1 MSKVLKGAIDCDVHP
16 SVPGIQALL
25 PYLDDY
31 WRDIV
36 EVRGMEGFE
45 SRAYPP
51 LVPASARSDWRR
63 GAIGAAETVEAL
75 CEDVLDRWSLD
86 GAVLNC
92 LYGVQQIH
100 DERLAAALCK
110 AVNDWLAEH
119 WLDREPRLA
128 ASIVVPPQNPDL
140 AAEEIERHA
149 DDRRFVQ
156 VLMPAM
162 HDLPYGRRY
171 WWPIYRAAVRHDLPI
186 GLHIGSAYRQ
196 PVTAVGWPSFH
207 VEDYVD
213 QTQGMQAQ
221 LASLISHGVFVEFP
235 ELKVVLIESGVSWL
249 PAFCWRFGKFWR
261 GLRMEVPW
269 VDRAPMDIVRD
280 HVRLTLQP
288 LDAPEDPDL
297 LERLFEQLGSDKML
311 LFSSDYPHWRF
322 DGDDALPKGLPTSTL
337 DRMLAENPKETYIRL
352 GGTS

>member
-1 MSKVLKGAIDCDVHP
+1 MDDRLKGAIDCDVHP
-16 SVPGIQALL
+16 SVPGLQALT

-31 WRDIV
+31 WQESV

-51 LVPASARSDWRR
+51 LVPASARPDWRR
-63 GAIGAAETVEAL
+63 GAIHAAETVDML
-75 CEDVLDRWSLD
+75 REDVLDRWSLG
-86 GAVLNC
+86 GAILNC

-100 DERLAAALCK
+100 DEHLAAALCR
-110 AVNDWLAEH
+110 AVNDWLLEH
-119 WLDREPRLA
+119 WLEQDERLA

-140 AAEEIERHA
+140 AVEEIERRA
-149 DDRRFVQ
+149 ADRRFVQ

-171 WWPIYRAAVRHDLPI
+171 WWPIYRAAARYGLPI

-196 PVTAVGWPSFH
+196 ATTAVGWPEFH

-213 QTQGMQAQ
+213 QTQGLQAQ

-269 VDRAPMDIVRD
+269 VDRAPIEIVRD

-288 LDAPEDPDL
+288 LDAPDDPDL
-297 LERLFEQLGSDKML
+297 LDRLFEQLGSDEML
-311 LFSSDYPHWRF
+311 LFSSDYPHWHF
-322 DGDDALPKGLPTSTL
+322 DGDEAIPKALSASIV
-337 DRMLAENPKETYIRL
+337 DRMLAINPRETYIRL
-352 GGTS
+352 GGPS

>member
-1 MSKVLKGAIDCDVHP
+1 MNDVLKGAIDCDVHP

-36 EVRGMEGFE
+36 DMRGMEGFE

-51 LVPASARSDWRR
+51 LVPASNRPDWRR
-63 GAIGAAETVEAL
+63 SAIRAAETVACL
-75 CEDVLDRWSLD
+75 REDILDRWALD
-86 GAVLNC
+86 GAILNC

-100 DERLAAALCK
+100 DERLAAALCG
-110 AVNDWLAEH
+110 AVNDWLIEH
-119 WLDREPRLA
+119 WLEKDVRLA
-128 ASIVVPPQNPDL
+128 ASIIVPPQNPNL
-140 AAEEIERHA
+140 AVEEIERRSNDH
-149 DDRRFVQ
+149 RFVQ
-156 VLMPAM
+156 ILMPAM

-171 WWPIYRAAVRHDLPI
+171 WWPIYKSAMCHGLPI

-221 LASLISHGVFVEFP
+221 LASLISHGVFIEFP
-235 ELKVVLIESGVSWL
+235 ELKIVLIESGVSWL
-249 PAFCWRFGKFWR
+249 PAFCWRYQKFWR

-269 VDRAPMDIVRD
+269 VDRAPIEIVRD

-288 LDAPEDPDL
+288 LDVPDDTDILEKL
-297 LERLFEQLGSDKML
+297 LEQFGSDEML

-322 DGDDALPKGLPTSTL
+322 DGDDVIPKGLPSSAL
-337 DRMLAENPKETYIRL
+337 DRILVQNPRETYIRL
-352 GGTS
+352 GGAS